1 MRLIAR
7 EFERHESNHTY
18 TFYGIGDMHI
28 ASQAFSPEHFKKVRR
43 RIEEDPDAYAI
54 GMGDFGECIN
64 THDVRFDPRQLR
76 PRYRN
81 AIKRLAQ
88 EEAAELKELLEP
100 IKHKLLG
107 LIYGGHEYSLLQ
119 RYEFDLVWELCNS
132 LGVPN
137 LGDTALIRLTFRRRI
152 ESPTGSKPTHSR
164 TLFLFAA
171 HGYGNSRKWGGRIN
185 KISDLASGIR
195 ADIYML
201 GHMHSHAWI
210 KEADLIVPTSGKL
223 RLINKPRVGICVP
236 SFYRTYQEDV
246 DTYAARKLYMPS
258 ALGIA
263 GVRVALTQEDYD
275 FLPA

>member
-1 MRLIAR
+1 MRLIAK
-7 EFERHESNHTY
+7 EFESNESTRTY
-18 TFYGIGDMHI
+18 TFYGFGDLHV
-28 ASQAFSPEHFKKVRR
+28 ASRAFEPAHFKRVRK
-43 RIEEDPDAYAI
+43 RIEDDPDAYAI
-54 GMGDFGECIN
+54 GLGDLGDCIN
-64 THDVRFDPRQLR
+64 TRDPRFDPRQLR
-76 PRYRN
+76 SRYRD

-88 EEAAELKELLEP
+88 EEATELKELLEP
-100 IKHKLLG
+100 IKHKILG
-107 LIYGGHEYSLLQ
+107 LCYGGHEYQLLQ
-119 RYEFDLVWELCNS
+119 RYEYDLIWELCNS
-132 LGVPN
+132 LGIPN
-137 LGDTALIRLTFRRRI
+137 LGDTALIRLTFKRTSAS
-152 ESPTGSKPTHSR
+152 EKHKSR
-164 TLFLFAA
+164 TIFIFVA

-210 KEADLIVPTSGKL
+210 KEADLIVPTSGTL

-236 SFYRTYQEDV
+236 SFYRTYQQDV